1 MNKTTT
7 SFIGWIVM
15 LTLLALTLI
24 FGVQAIW
31 NYYSPDYNLGLVLT
45 YGLFSVCCALSG
57 FVVAH
62 LTDEVASRA

>member
-15 LTLLALTLI
+15 IGLLAFTLI
-24 FGVQAIW
+24 FGYRAIEE
-31 NYYSPDYNLGLVLT
+31 YYTPDYSLGLVLV
-45 YGLFSVCCALSG
+45 YGLFSVCCCLSG